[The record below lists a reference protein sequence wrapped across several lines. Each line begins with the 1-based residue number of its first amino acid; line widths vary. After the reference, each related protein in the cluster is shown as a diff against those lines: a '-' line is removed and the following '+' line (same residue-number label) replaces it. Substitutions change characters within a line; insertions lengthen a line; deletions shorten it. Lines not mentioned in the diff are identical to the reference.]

1 MLDALVVNE
10 IRDRL
15 QKLNEFLQRCSEF
28 FENILVPQK
37 EIILDAL
44 EKIYPNRMN
53 FISQLK
59 RIEDD
64 FKNTAEILKL
74 ISQYEQELDGADSW
88 STNYSNLLKNS
99 VLQIPCDDFFN
110 CFEQMK
116 NSLSFETSNDNVLRN
131 IANSAMRLIDL
142 NNNYSLNNVLHTY
155 RHLNNFSLFKNLEK
169 NFVIIGANGAGKSS
183 FSRRTREI
191 LGGNVVIIASQK
203 IFSFHPLQ
211 NLPFGSHVRRDFWN
225 HQAQD
230 KLYKEQDRFGSNI
243 EKDLQMVIESLFEEE
258 NECAQNLYHGIDQ
271 VRKKSILEQ
280 VCELWSK
287 ILIHRS
293 LKVDK
298 GNILVFANSDVPY
311 PFMSLSDGEKA
322 VFYYIAHILLAKPN
336 SYIIVDEPENHLHLA
351 LVVKLWDSLE
361 SARPD
366 CQFIYLTHN
375 LDFATSRNNVQRIW
389 MQKYVAPDYWEM
401 SAIPID
407 VDIPDNLFM
416 ELLGSRSPILFCEG
430 TKASLD
436 YKLYTRL
443 FPDYTIVPVGGHLQV
458 ISSTKAFNNCV
469 AVHKNRAIGIVD
481 GDFFSLEQKEKWKSD
496 FIYSLDVQEVEN
508 ILCDETVLNEAQNSF
523 CANGDSVKNA
533 KKRFFECLE
542 RNIDDQCLEYAVQT
556 INNRFKENFL
566 AKPRS
571 VNEMK
576 ENLSKLSNSS
586 LETVDSLIDER
597 KKILQKI
604 LEEKNYEEGVK
615 KFNNKG
621 LVGSVATLIEKDYRE
636 RIFILLD
643 KRNDILQHIRGKYF
657 SNIPNINELDNANS

>member
-15 QKLNEFLQRCSEF
+15 QKLNEFLQRCNEF
-28 FENILVPQK
+28 FENILIPQK

-116 NSLSFETSNDNVLRN
+116 NSLSFETSDDNVLRN

-155 RHLNNFSLFKNLEK
+155 RHLNNFKLFKNLEK
-169 NFVIIGANGAGKSS
+169 NFVIIGANGSGKSS

-191 LGGNVVIIASQK
+191 LGNNVAIVASQK

-211 NLPFGSHVRRDFWN
+211 NLPFGRHVRENLWN

-230 KLYKEQDRFGSNI
+230 KLYKEQDRFGGNF
-243 EKDLQMVIESLFEEE
+243 ENELQMVMESLFEEE
-258 NECAQNLYHGIDQ
+258 NECAHNLYHGVDLN
-271 VRKKSILEQ
+271 RKKSILEQ

-293 LKVDK
+293 LKPEQ
-298 GNILVFANSDVPY
+298 GNIAVFTNEGKSY

-322 VFYYIAHILLAKPN
+322 VFYYIAYILLAKSN

-361 SARPD
+361 LARPD

-443 FPDYTIVPVGGHLQV
+443 FPNYTVVPVGGHLQV
-458 ISSTKAFNNCV
+458 ISSTKAFNKSVSIHRN
-469 AVHKNRAIGIVD
+469 KAIGIID
-481 GDFFSLEQKEKWKSD
+481 GDFFSSDQKVKWKSD

-508 ILCDETVLNEAQNSF
+508 ILCDDIVLNAAQDGFS
-523 CANGDSVKNA
+523 APDTSVEIVKN
-533 KKRFFECLE
+533 RFFEELE
-542 RNIDDQCLEYAVQT
+542 RNIEEQSLEYAIQM
-556 INNRFKENFL
+556 INNQFKENLL
-566 AKPRS
+566 AKQ
-571 VNEMK
+571 K
-576 ENLSKLSNSS
+576 
-586 LETVDSLIDER
+586 TVDDLKTCLIELEKNASESVDELVDSR
-597 KKILQKI
+597 RLMFKKII
-604 LEEKNYEEGVK
+604 EERDYSEGVK
-615 KFNNKG
+615 KYNNKG
-621 LVGSVATLIEKDYRE
+621 LVGSIATLMEREYRD
-636 RIFILLD
+636 RIFIVLD
-643 KRNDILQHIRGKYF
+643 KKAEVLQQIREKFF
-657 SNIPNINELDNANS
+657 SEIPQNLLS

>member
-15 QKLNEFLQRCSEF
+15 QKLNEFLQRCNEF
-28 FENILVPQK
+28 FENILIPQK

-110 CFEQMK
+110 CFVQMK
-116 NSLSFETSNDNVLRN
+116 NSLSFETSDDNVLRN

-155 RHLNNFSLFKNLEK
+155 RHLNNFKLFKNLKK

-191 LGGNVVIIASQK
+191 LGNNVVIIASQK
-203 IFSFHPLQ
+203 IFSFRPLQ
-211 NLPFGSHVRRDFWN
+211 NLPFGRHARESFWN
-225 HQAQD
+225 YQTQD
-230 KLYKEQDRFGSNI
+230 KLFKEQDHFRNDFEN
-243 EKDLQMVIESLFEEE
+243 DLQMVISSLFEEE
-258 NECAQNLYHGIDQ
+258 NECAHNLYHGVDLN
-271 VRKKSILEQ
+271 RKKSILEQ

-287 ILIHRS
+287 IMIHRC
-293 LKVDK
+293 LKSEQ
-298 GNILVFANSDVPY
+298 GNIEVFTNEGKSY

-322 VFYYIAHILLAKPN
+322 VFYYIAYILLAKSN

-361 SARPD
+361 LARPD

-443 FPDYTIVPVGGHLQV
+443 FPNYTVVPVGGHLQV
-458 ISSTKAFNNCV
+458 INSTKAFNKSVSIHRN
-469 AVHKNRAIGIVD
+469 KAIGIID
-481 GDFFSLEQKEKWKSD
+481 GDFFSSDQKVKWKSD

-508 ILCDETVLNEAQNSF
+508 ILCDDIVLNAAQDGFS
-523 CANGDSVKNA
+523 APDTSVEIVKN
-533 KKRFFECLE
+533 RFFEELE
-542 RNIDDQCLEYAVQT
+542 RNIEEQSLEYAIQM
-556 INNRFKENFL
+556 INNQFKENLL
-566 AKPRS
+566 AKQ
-571 VNEMK
+571 K
-576 ENLSKLSNSS
+576 
-586 LETVDSLIDER
+586 TVDDLKTCLIELEKNASESVDELVDSR
-597 KKILQKI
+597 RLMFKKII
-604 LEEKNYEEGVK
+604 EERDYSEGVK
-615 KFNNKG
+615 KYNNKG
-621 LVGSVATLIEKDYRE
+621 LVGSIATLMEREYRD
-636 RIFILLD
+636 RIFIVLD
-643 KRNDILQHIRGKYF
+643 KKAEVLQQIREKFF
-657 SNIPNINELDNANS
+657 SEIPQNLLS